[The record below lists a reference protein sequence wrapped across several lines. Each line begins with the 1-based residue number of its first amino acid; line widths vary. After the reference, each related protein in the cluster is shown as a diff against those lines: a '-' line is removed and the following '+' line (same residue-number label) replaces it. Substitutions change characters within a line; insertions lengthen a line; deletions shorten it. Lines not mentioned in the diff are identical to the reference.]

1 MISLQ
6 AACKELRE
14 EFMYECALTSTYKVK
29 ESSLEF
35 CHAYENVC
43 FDIPEDEPDQPTT
56 TLRSTTI
63 KKLEPRHHHDYT
75 LFCREYKQRYLYVCP
90 NPLRF
95 GEKAIVS
102 NK

>member
-1 MISLQ
+1 MHYIRKKKKEMISLQ

-56 TLRSTTI
+56 TL
-63 KKLEPRHHHDYT
+63 
-75 LFCREYKQRYLYVCP
+75 
-90 NPLRF
+90 
-95 GEKAIVS
+95 
-102 NK
+102 